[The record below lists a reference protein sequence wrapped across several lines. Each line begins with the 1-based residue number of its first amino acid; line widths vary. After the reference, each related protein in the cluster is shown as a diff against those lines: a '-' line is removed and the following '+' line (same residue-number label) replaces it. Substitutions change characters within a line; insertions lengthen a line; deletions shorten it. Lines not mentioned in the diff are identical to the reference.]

1 MKLEKII
8 SFLLV
13 LYFCLKVVEK
23 IMYDMHHHL
32 RYAVI
37 DVSYGVFTYLTV
49 PLMAIWFYKNMS
61 TKKGTV

>member
-23 IMYDMHHHL
+23 IMYDMHL
-32 RYAVI
+32 RSRYVVI
-37 DVSYGVFTYLTV
+37 DISYGVFTYLTV
-49 PLMAIWFYKNMS
+49 PLLAIWFYKYMS
-61 TKKGTV
+61 TKKGTI